1 MNKSM
6 LLPIGI
12 LLLAALAGCGDE
24 GGSTK
29 KSEPKPEAKLIGN
42 MEGQSPMDI
51 FPDTVGTQVTYELQ
65 AEGDRRDL
73 TFVVKDVQ
81 ESNGVK
87 DITMDVTNA
96 EGEVTDTTVWTVSD
110 AGIAQKIAKTDQEFN
125 PPQMLLHFPI
135 VYSENVDYE
144 GEGPF
149 AASPD
154 PNARGQITGT
164 NRVRGTEIVQ
174 TQMGEIE
181 AIAIES
187 AYTWESEDIAHL
199 SQETSWVSPKYGIVR
214 YQQTLARRNAEGQG
228 DTRSLTLILKG
239 YSDKG

>member
-42 MEGQSPMDI
+42 MEGKSPMDI
-51 FPDTVGTQVTYELQ
+51 FPDSVGTQVTYELQ
-65 AEGDRRDL
+65 SGSNRRDL

-81 ESNGVK
+81 ESNGAK
-87 DITMDVTNA
+87 DITMDVMNQ
-96 EGEVTDTTVWTVSD
+96 EGDVTDTTVWTVSE
-110 AGIAQKIAKTDQEFN
+110 AGVAQKIAKTDQAFN

-149 AASPD
+149 AATDD
-154 PNARGQITGT
+154 PNARGPITGT

-181 AIAIES
+181 AIAIET
-187 AYTWESEDIAHL
+187 AYTWESNGIAHL

-214 YQQTLARRNAEGQG
+214 YQQSLIRRNAEGQT
-228 DTRSLTLILKG
+228 DNQSLVLVLKG
-239 YSDKG
+239 FSDKG